1 MQRFC
6 LAEDERIRSK
16 PLRRLQ
22 ALRHNPCDLCT
33 GGEFRRRECLA
44 PPVKSR
50 TSPAYPD
57 IAKNM
62 HLKGTVR
69 LQLMVRAD
77 GTVKGVY
84 VVGGHPMLAAAAEL
98 AV

>member
-1 MQRFC
+1 M
-6 LAEDERIRSK
+6 ERSGVRYGATGVTSAPESK
-16 PLRRLQ
+16 SVVASAGVR
-22 ALRHNPCDLCT
+22 
-33 GGEFRRRECLA
+33 
-44 PPVKSR
+44 PVKSYA
-50 TSPAYPD
+50 SPAYPD